1 MSDFDVYGEPIN
13 PFITDSNYV
22 DFNLT
27 GASDYLNNLIEGYQ
41 TYFIGNTSPQDDN
54 DPNTTNAVL
63 LIINQEPSSDAVN
76 SFDVG
81 FYDLTF
87 SASGYF
93 TYYATASGVDPN
105 VIRESGITESA
116 PQGYF
121 PPISTY
127 PTESFFRGWGESDYF
142 ETDED
147 GEVFRVGSGEG
158 FSSDTL
164 GNFNTGSYEL
174 DNDNEVPYK
183 KSRYPWFM
191 NARESTIMA
200 LSASRTVGLHDR
212 TDLQLYT
219 GSITASSVPIGPAFN
234 IATPPTPEEATVT
247 FNPNSP
253 PPPDLSITVG
263 GNAGA
268 SGPYLPVNQNC
279 YFGLQFNPSQTVF
292 YSDQNGPGST
302 QNHIFISIITDPNG
316 PTVSWNM
323 EFTDGTQGGSI
334 LSWGKFNGPNGNSDG
349 TISGTGN
356 AQIKLYPNNIG
367 IPVNP
372 PPTSCPGQNRVGYLN
387 IYHNGAGEPSPQ
399 GYFGVKQLIFNG
411 GVPDEENP

>member
-27 GASDYLNNLIEGYQ
+27 GASDYRNNLIEGYQ

-105 VIRESGITESA
+105 VIRESGITQSA

-174 DNDNEVPYK
+174 DNDNKVPYK

-234 IATPPTPEEATVT
+234 IATPPVPQETEVDFDNNLPTYNTTYNVQGYAPGGYSNPCGDNSEPGFIAFSWGGGGQPEGI
-247 FNPNSP
+247 FGDSP
-253 PPPDLSITVG
+253 TGLS
-263 GNAGA
+263 
-268 SGPYLPVNQNC
+268 
-279 YFGLQFNPSQTVF
+279 SQYVEINLT
-292 YSDQNGPGST
+292 T
-302 QNHIFISIITDPNG
+302 TDP
-316 PTVSWNM
+316 TLTWEVI
-323 EFTDGTQGGSI
+323 FTDDPDGTQNILTWGNFQGGGQGIITGGGNISA
-334 LSWGKFNGPNGNSDG
+334 LVFYPQPGNGLP
-349 TISGTGN
+349 
-356 AQIKLYPNNIG
+356 IG
-367 IPVNP
+367 EDP
-372 PPTSCPGQNRVGYLN
+372 CPAENRVGYLRIN
-387 IYHNGAGEPSPQ
+387 WTSQ
-399 GYFGVKQLIFNG
+399 GVQDSSGYYKITQYLYNG
-411 GVPDEENP
+411 GFGNEQNP